1 MKISKKS
8 EYALHALVFMAR
20 DPSQLYTIQ
29 KISSSAKI
37 PNKFL
42 EQILLTLRHGGLLTS
57 RRGAGGGY
65 LLTKDPKMIRLL
77 DVVQIIEGNEPPAE
91 QSKTSGTPVELFLLE
106 LENQLIHQLQNTTI
120 EDLLLRDHAFGSG
133 NFEI

>member
-42 EQILLTLRHGGLLTS
+42 EQILLMLRHGGLLTS

-65 LLTKDPKMIRLL
+65 LLAKDPKMIRLL
-77 DVVQIIEGNEPPAE
+77 DIVQIIEGSDPPPE
-91 QSKTSGTPVELFLLE
+91 QSKTRGTPVELFLLE
-106 LENQLIHQLQNTTI
+106 LEHQLIHQLQYTTI
-120 EDLLLRDHAFGSG
+120 EDLLLRDHACGSG